1 MDMLKATHKSRLYFS
16 ISLFKCQILMKGYG
30 KMGLTRRKD
39 GRWCKTKTINGE
51 RIFFYSTEPTE
62 RKAIKDIE
70 NQMIEYNG
78 KIQRGKLFKDVATE
92 WEREH
97 YEKIAHQT
105 MHRYVSLTAK
115 IKDSFGSKYIK
126 QITVDDINKFLSELV
141 YLKYSTKTI
150 KDEVSVLKMIFKYA
164 DSKCY
169 ISSNV
174 TQFISPPKGEPKKER
189 TALADDEIKIIDN
202 NIDKEFGLLAYFIL
216 YSGLRKGEAL
226 ALTYGDIDMENN
238 IIHVT
243 KSVEHINNT
252 PHIKTTKTKA
262 GIRSVPL
269 LDKLKSVLPKG
280 ESDEIIFNQNGEYM
294 TASYFHKH
302 WKKYKEQTGL
312 DVTAHQLRHT
322 FTTLLFEWDID
333 EKDSQEIL
341 GHSDISTTRNI
352 YTHIRKNRMTD
363 TLNKI
368 NQKLSESCQ

>member
-1 MDMLKATHKSRLYFS
+1 
-16 ISLFKCQILMKGYG
+16 
-30 KMGLTRRKD
+30 MGLTRRKD

-105 MHRYVSLTAK
+105 MARYKRLCAMAVEH
-115 IKDSFGSKYIK
+115 FGNSYIK
-126 QITVDDINKFLSELV
+126 SINTEDIASYLDELV
-141 YLKYSTKTI
+141 YRKYSSKTI
-150 KDEVSVLKMIFKYA
+150 KDEMSVLKMIFKHA
-164 DSKCY
+164 AVKRY
-169 ISSNV
+169 ISSNPTLYITAPDGV
-174 TQFISPPKGEPKKER
+174 PKAER
-189 TALADDEIKIIDN
+189 NSLTDEEIKGVEK
-202 NIDKEFGLLAYFIL
+202 NIDKDFGLLVYFLL

-226 ALTYGDIDMENN
+226 ALKYSDIDFDNN

-243 KSVEHINNT
+243 KSVEFVSNT
-252 PHIKTTKTKA
+252 PHIKSPKTASGK
-262 GIRSVPL
+262 RNVPL
-269 LDKLKSVLPKG
+269 VDKLKEKLPHG
-280 ESDEIIFNQNGEYM
+280 NRDDLIFNNAGKLM
-294 TASYFHKH
+294 RRSYFKKH
-302 WKKYKEQTGL
+302 WDNYRKQTGL
-312 DVTAHQLRHT
+312 NITAHQLRHT
-322 FTTLLFEWDID
+322 FATLLFEWDID

-352 YTHIRKNRMTD
+352 YTHIRQNRMTE